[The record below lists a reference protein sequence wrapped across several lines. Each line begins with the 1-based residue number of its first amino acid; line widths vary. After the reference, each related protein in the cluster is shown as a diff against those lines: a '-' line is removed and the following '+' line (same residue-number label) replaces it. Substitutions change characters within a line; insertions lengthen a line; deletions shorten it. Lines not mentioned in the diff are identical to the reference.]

1 MLPGFDPNQ
10 IKDLDQA
17 REAIG
22 MLLNLVEELKQENIN
37 LREQVQELRDEVN
50 RLKGEQGKPPIK
62 PGKQGGGSDHSS
74 EKERSRPK
82 KRRRRRKAKQVQ
94 IDREEKLQVERS
106 QLPKD
111 AEFKGYEPVIIQDL
125 VIKTD
130 NVRFLKEKWYSPSL
144 QETYLAAL
152 PAGYQGEFGP
162 GLRSLVV
169 TLYYAAEMTEPK
181 IIEFLENMGILISA
195 GQVSNLL
202 IKNQDNW
209 HAEKEAV
216 YLAGL
221 QSTIWQHVDDTATRV
236 NGENQHCHI
245 VCNPLYSAYF
255 TRPRKDRLTI
265 IDILANRFETQF
277 LLNEQTFEW
286 LQTFATPQWAQAV
299 IVHWPQDTVLTYPEL
314 ADLVQTDLGRL
325 NDQQQARVFEA
336 AALTAYH
343 SQSVTPI
350 VPVLLSDDAPQF
362 RFISAEHA
370 LCWVHEGRHFK
381 KLIPVVDYHRQLT
394 DDFLTQ
400 FWDFYHQLQDYRS
413 QPSKQ
418 QAAVLDQAF
427 DNLFSTVTG
436 YNQLD
441 KRIAKTKAKKDR
453 LLKVLKYPQIPL
465 HNNPAELGARRRV
478 RKRDISFGPRTL
490 DGREAWDT
498 FMTLVAT
505 AKKLGVSFY
514 DFVFDRI
521 AEVYAMPSLAEL
533 IQQRSLAYQ
542 PPGSGAQLCF
552 TPSF

>member
-22 MLLNLVEELKQENIN
+22 MLLNLVEELKQENMN
-37 LREQVQELRDEVN
+37 MREQVQELRDEVN

-181 IIEFLENMGILISA
+181 IIEFLENMGLLISA

-216 YLAGL
+216 SLAGL

-255 TRPRKDRLTI
+255 TRPRKDRLTV

-299 IVHWPQDTVLTYPEL
+299 IVRWPQDIVLTYPEL

-436 YNQLD
+436 YNELD

-453 LLKVLKYPQIPL
+453 LLQVLKYPQIPL

-505 AKKLGVSFY
+505 AKKLGLSFY

>member
-22 MLLNLVEELKQENIN
+22 MLLNLVEELKQENMN
-37 LREQVQELRDEVN
+37 MREQVQELRDEVN

-181 IIEFLENMGILISA
+181 IIEFLENMGLLISA

-255 TRPRKDRLTI
+255 TRPRKDRLTV

-299 IVHWPQDTVLTYPEL
+299 IVRWPQDIVLTYPEL

-436 YNQLD
+436 YNELD

>member
-1 MLPGFDPNQ
+1 MLPGFEPNQ
-10 IKDLDQA
+10 IKDLDRA

-22 MLLNLVEELKQENIN
+22 MLLNIVEELKRENDT
-37 LREQVQELRDEVN
+37 LRKDVQQLRDEVN
-50 RLKGEQGKPPIK
+50 RLKGEQGKPKIK
-62 PGKQGGGSDHSS
+62 RGKGAGGSDHSS
-74 EKERSRPK
+74 EKERRQPK
-82 KRRRRRKAKQVQ
+82 KRGRRRKVKRIK
-94 IDREEKLQVERS
+94 IDREEKLEVARS
-106 QLPKD
+106 QLPED
-111 AEFKGYEPVIIQDL
+111 AEFKGYEAVTIQDL
-125 VIKTD
+125 IIKTD
-130 NVRFLKEKWYSPSL
+130 NVRFLKEKYYSPSL
-144 QETYLAAL
+144 YKTYLASL
-152 PAGYQGEFGP
+152 PAGYKGEFGP
-162 GLRSLVV
+162 GIRSLVI

-181 IIEFLENMGILISA
+181 IVEFLENMGIVIST

-209 HAEKEAV
+209 HAEKEVV
-216 YLAGL
+216 YLTGL

-255 TRPRKDRLTI
+255 TRPRKDRLTV
-265 IDILANRFETQF
+265 IDVLANRFATQF
-277 LLNEQTFEW
+277 LLNEQTVEW
-286 LQTFATPQWAQAV
+286 LQTFGTPQWAQAA
-299 IVHWPQDTVLTYPEL
+299 IARWPQDTVLTCPEL
-314 ADLVQTDLGRL
+314 AALVQTELGRL
-325 NDQQQARVFEA
+325 NEQQQARVFEA

-343 SQSVTPI
+343 SQTVTPI

-370 LCWVHEGRHFK
+370 LCWVHEGRHYK
-381 KLIPVVDYHRQLT
+381 KLMPVVDYHRQLT
-394 DDFLTQ
+394 DDFLKQ

-413 QPSKQ
+413 QPTKQ

-427 DNLFSTVTG
+427 DDLFSTVTG

-453 LLKVLKYPQIPL
+453 LLKVLKYPEIPL
-465 HNNPAELGARRRV
+465 HNNPAELSARRRV

-490 DGREAWDT
+490 DGRQAWDT

-514 DFVFDRI
+514 DYVFDRI

-533 IQQRSLAYQ
+533 IQQRSLAYH
-542 PPGSGAQLCF
+542 PLEVGAEPCF
-552 TPSF
+552 TPSL